1 MIYTVENTAKIG
13 KPVIVYVNGNKVENV
28 ISVDTEKREVVVIPE
43 PIRKKWFK
51 DEFRTK
57 KIRGSIKVEY
67 I

>member
-13 KPVIVYVNGNKVENV
+13 KPVAVYVNGKKVENV
-28 ISVDTEKREVVVIPE
+28 ISVDTEKGEVIVIPE
-43 PIRKKWFK
+43 PIKKKWFR

-57 KIRGSIKVEY
+57 KIRGSIKVEF